1 MDTGQAQS
9 IKLAL
14 EFNAR
19 IVRTTEFVEAVSDF
33 ESLMQMHNPD
43 DPRAMM
49 ISGNAGV
56 GKTELL
62 NIMVKQFACKVDSDT
77 ISSQKVVF
85 TKVTT
90 QNKSLDDFAAS
101 ILKSLGDPTPTYG
114 IYSKKKDRI
123 EALLKEQGVSVV
135 IIDEFH
141 DMIPKSKMDK
151 NSRIVQ
157 AVKWLILNEKNPVSV
172 VLAGTTELEQLL
184 SIDDQI
190 NTRCINQIRL
200 EPFSM
205 INLDECQRYLS
216 FAKSLLSYMPS
227 KVISAENA
235 FFYKRL
241 LLASGG
247 NCRVLKNILIKAI
260 QFTPPYEPITIDTM
274 HLAWQKGVNKKQ
286 RELTEI
292 APFLAPEKAV
302 NARLVKLELLSA

>member
-1 MDTGQAQS
+1 MDTGKAQS
-9 IKLAL
+9 MKLAL
-14 EFNAR
+14 EFNKKL
-19 IVRTTEFVEAVSDF
+19 VRTAEFVEALSDF
-33 ESLMQMHNPD
+33 ESLLLMHDPD

-56 GKTELL
+56 GKTALL
-62 NIMVKQFACKVDSDT
+62 KTMVKQFACIVDSDT
-77 ISSQKVVF
+77 ISSQKVVMM
-85 TKVTT
+85 KATT
-90 QNKSLDDFAAS
+90 QNKSLDDFVTEV
-101 ILKSLGDPTPTYG
+101 LKSLGDPTPTYG
-114 IYSKKKDRI
+114 SYGKKKSRI
-123 EALLKEQGVSVV
+123 EALLKERGVIVV

-141 DMIPKSKMDK
+141 DLIPKSKMDQ

-157 AVKWLILNEKNPVSV
+157 LVKWLFLNAVNPVSV
-172 VLAGTTELEQLL
+172 VLAGTTELEELL

-190 NTRCINQIRL
+190 KTRCLNQIRL

-227 KVISAENA
+227 KVISAENG

-241 LLASGG
+241 LLASDG
-247 NCRVLKNILIKAI
+247 NCRVLKNILVKAI
-260 QFTPPYEPITIDTM
+260 EFTTPYEPITIDTM
-274 HLAWQKGVNKKQ
+274 HRAWQKGVNEKQ
-286 RELTEI
+286 REFTGI